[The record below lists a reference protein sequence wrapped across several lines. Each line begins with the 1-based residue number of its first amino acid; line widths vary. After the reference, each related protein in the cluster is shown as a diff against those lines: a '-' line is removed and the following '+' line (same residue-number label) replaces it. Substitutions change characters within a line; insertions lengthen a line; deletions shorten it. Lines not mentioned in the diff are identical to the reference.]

1 MPPIR
6 FKVRTM
12 MIVIA
17 AAAVLMGLLRW
28 SPPIFAFLA
37 TIVVEIT
44 PFVVYYRFLRTRRR
58 QFSEDQSPVPDTG
71 AGPKW
76 GGRESA
82 G

>member
-6 FKVRTM
+6 FTVRTLM
-12 MIVIA
+12 VVVA

-37 TIVVEIT
+37 TIAVEIT
-44 PFVVYYRFLRTRRR
+44 PFAVYFWCLRMRRR
-58 QFSEDQSPVPDTG
+58 QYSEGHSPVPDTG
-71 AGPKW
+71 AGRNRE
-76 GGRESA
+76 GRESA

>member
-6 FKVRTM
+6 FTVRTM

-37 TIVVEIT
+37 TVVVETT
-44 PFVVYYRFLRTRRR
+44 PFVVYYRFLQTRRH
-58 QFSEDQSPVPDTG
+58 QFSESQSPVPDTG
-71 AGPKW
+71 AGPRR
-76 GGRESA
+76 GGRESV